1 MDSTQV
7 LVVVFASI
15 WILGGLVV
23 ALWMRRSG
31 HSLYIWLGIGVLCGP
46 FSALLALDRIRHLPR
61 PSPLPI
67 ATDHGDVLDVVVG
80 IDGSPESVLAAKTAL
95 ALLSDRITSL
105 TLATVLDYDSSGLYS
120 GAERQAAAY
129 ERLRDTAAELGF
141 EPVETELLFGQPAKA
156 LVSFAEE
163 AGFELLVVGPRG
175 RGLSKAL
182 VGSVSSAL
190 LSDSP
195 IPVLVGPTAQ
205 PGHPPSGEPNEVS

>member
-1 MDSTQV
+1 MDTTQV
-7 LVVVFASI
+7 LAVVLVST

-31 HSLYIWLGIGVLCGP
+31 HSLYIWLGIGILCGP
-46 FSALLALDRIRHLPR
+46 FSALIALDRIRHLPR
-61 PSPLPI
+61 PTPLPI
-67 ATDHGDVLDVVVG
+67 ATAHDDLLDVVVG
-80 IDGSPESVLAAKTAL
+80 IDGSPESVLAARTAV

-105 TLATVLDYDSSGLYS
+105 TLATVLDYDSSGIYT
-120 GAERQAAAY
+120 GAERQSAAY
-129 ERLRDTAAELGF
+129 EHLREVAAELEF
-141 EPVETELLFGQPAKA
+141 EPVETELLFGRPAKA

-182 VGSVSSAL
+182 IGSVSSEL

-195 IPVLVGPTAQ
+195 IPILVGPTAHPARRS
-205 PGHPPSGEPNEVS
+205 PGQPNEVS